1 MSTSSKVNEKAEAKK
16 TSVAA
21 AEIVVA
27 AKEEKTAKVE
37 PVKKEVKK
45 VEPVKAEAKKAESAK
60 IETKKE
66 EKKAEPAKAETKKV
80 EKKAEP
86 AKAETKKVE
95 KKAEPAKAET
105 KKEAKKAPAK
115 KTTAKKASAK
125 KAAKPVETV
134 QEVYFEYGEQQIL
147 AEDLV
152 GKIKETYKS
161 EGHRISAIKS
171 LRVYIKPEERRAYYV
186 INDKAE
192 GKFVEF

>member
-66 EKKAEPAKAETKKV
+66 